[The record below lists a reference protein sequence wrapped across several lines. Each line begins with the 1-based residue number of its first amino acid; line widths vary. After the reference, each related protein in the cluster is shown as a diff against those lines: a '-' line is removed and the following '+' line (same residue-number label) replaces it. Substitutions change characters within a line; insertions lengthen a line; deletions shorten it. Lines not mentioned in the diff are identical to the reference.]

1 MEERLMLDAKLIRD
15 YNRFRIARSKENGSR
30 PTDTSVV
37 CHAPFISLNFE
48 QNGNATACCY
58 NRSHVLG
65 TYPEVSVSEM
75 WFGGKANELREAIR
89 ALDFGKGCELCLVQL
104 QSRNFTG
111 TRMLQFD
118 HLAGGPNGREYP
130 RVMEFEITNV
140 CNLECIMCNGYYS
153 APIRQN
159 REHLP
164 PLKSPYDAGFVAQLE
179 PFLPYLIEAK
189 FLGGEPFLIQR
200 YWEIW
205 ERFLEVNPQVVIP
218 VTTNGTMLTDRV
230 RTILKSLDFTI
241 VLSLDSIVRETY
253 ESIRLNADYDE
264 VMHHLRYFL
273 DYMHAKGEPLFVAV
287 CPMQQNWREMPGML
301 DFANEEG
308 ARLFFNSVLYPE
320 SCSLRSLSTEE
331 LDEVLDC
338 YRSVRHRTETRWQRQ
353 NGDAWKDLIHQLE
366 QWRQIADE
374 KEGIGRQLAAGEGVT
389 RLSPSEWHLKA
400 HEPARAILDRSD
412 SADPVLRA
420 NLIEVPGAHG
430 WQIELIHTSA
440 LQSGVRYCFRFRA
453 RAERPRSIHVVVGT
467 ASEPWTN
474 LGLYKKVTLGTE
486 WATYDAF
493 FTSSESTDNAR
504 IYFELGSESA
514 SVEFA
519 DLLLARGAETSTA
532 LYEARYSH

>member
-1 MEERLMLDAKLIRD
+1 MLDGTLIRD
-15 YNRFRIARSKENGSR
+15 YNDFRVARSRENRSR
-30 PTDTSVV
+30 RTDVSVV

-48 QNGNATACCY
+48 QNGNATVCCY
-58 NRSHVLG
+58 NRTHVLG

-89 ALDFGKGCELCLVQL
+89 ELDFGKGCELCLVQL
-104 QSRNFTG
+104 QSRNFAG

-118 HLAGGPNGREYP
+118 HLSGKTRGREYP

-153 APIRQN
+153 ALIRRN

-164 PLKSPYDAGFVAQLE
+164 PLKSPYDAGFVDQLE
-179 PFLPYLIEAK
+179 PFLPHLIEAK

-205 ERFLEVNPQVVIP
+205 ERFLQVNPKVTIP

-230 RTILKSLDFTI
+230 LSILKALDFRI
-241 VLSLDSIVRETY
+241 VLSIDSIVRETY

-264 VMHHLRYFL
+264 VMRHLRYFL
-273 DYMHAKGEPLFVAV
+273 DYMHAKGEPLFAAV
-287 CPMQQNWREMPGML
+287 CPMKQNWSEMPGL
-301 DFANEEG
+301 LEFANEQG
-308 ARLFFNSVLYPE
+308 ARLIFNSVLYPE
-320 SCSLRSLSTEE
+320 SCSLRSLSTSE
-331 LDEVLDC
+331 LDEVLDR
-338 YRSVRHRTETRWQRQ
+338 YRSVRHRSETVWQRQ
-353 NGDAWKDLIHQLE
+353 NRVAWEDLTHQLE

-374 KEGIGRQLAAGEGVT
+374 KEGIGRRLAAGDGVIV
-389 RLSPSEWHLKA
+389 LSPSGWHLKA
-400 HEPARAILDRSD
+400 HEPARAVLDRSD
-412 SADPVLRA
+412 PADQILRA
-420 NLIEVPGAHG
+420 NLIEVPGEHG
-430 WQIELIHTSA
+430 WQIELIHPATLRA
-440 LQSGVRYCFRFRA
+440 GVRYCLRFRA

-474 LGLYKKVTLGTE
+474 LGIYKKVSLGTE

-493 FTSSESTDNAR
+493 FTSIESTDNAR
-504 IYFELGSESA
+504 IYFELGSESP

-519 DLLLARGAETSTA
+519 DLLLAQGAETSTA
-532 LYEARYSH
+532 LYEARYSQ

>member
-1 MEERLMLDAKLIRD
+1 
-15 YNRFRIARSKENGSR
+15 
-30 PTDTSVV
+30 
-37 CHAPFISLNFE
+37 
-48 QNGNATACCY
+48 
-58 NRSHVLG
+58 VLG

-75 WFGGKANELREAIR
+75 WFGGKANELRDAMR
-89 ALDFGKGCELCLVQL
+89 ALDFSKGCELCLVQL

-118 HLAGGPNGREYP
+118 HLAGGPRGREYP

-153 APIRQN
+153 APIRQK
-159 REHLP
+159 RERLP
-164 PLKSPYDAGFVAQLE
+164 PLKSPYDAGFVEQLE

-218 VTTNGTMLTDRV
+218 VTTNGTILTDRV
-230 RTILKSLDFTI
+230 RAILKSLDFTI
-241 VLSLDSIVRETY
+241 VLSIDSIVRETY

-264 VMHHLRYFL
+264 VMRHLRYFL
-273 DYMHAKGEPLFVAV
+273 DYMHAKGEPLFVTV

-301 DFANEEG
+301 EFANEQG
-308 ARLFFNSVLYPE
+308 ARLHFNSVLYPE
-320 SCSLRSLSTEE
+320 SCSLRSLSTAE

-338 YRSVRHRTETRWQRQ
+338 YRSARQRTETRWQRQ

-366 QWRQIADE
+366 QWHQIAAE
-374 KEGIGRQLAAGEGVT
+374 KEGIGRRLAAGEGVT
-389 RLSPSEWHLKA
+389 ALFPSEWHLKA

-412 SADPVLRA
+412 AADPVLRA
-420 NLIEVPGAHG
+420 NLIEVPGLHG
-430 WQIELIHTSA
+430 WQIELIHGAA

-467 ASEPWTN
+467 ASEPWIN

-493 FTSSESTDNAR
+493 FTSIESTDNAR
-504 IYFELGSESA
+504 IYFELGSESP
-514 SVEFA
+514 SVEFR
-519 DLLLARGAETSTA
+519 DLLLAQGAETSTA
-532 LYEARYSH
+532 LYEARYSQ